1 MRKSLLRR
9 PSPALAVAFLA
20 LLVALGGTSY
30 AALSVPKNSV
40 GTKQLKNNAVTAAKL
55 AGGAVGTAKI
65 TNGAVTASKINTS
78 GLTVPDALYANSAG
92 SATNATTAT
101 TATNA
106 TNAATATSATSATN
120 AGNSTDLGGIAASA
134 YQTYGATLPSGDTET
149 GVWGGGFYAAAAS
162 NQSVMTASFPV
173 PLAAALNAS
182 HVIFASGSATHCP
195 GLGQADPGYLCVY
208 LGQSTNTTTPTS
220 ADIYNPEVA
229 ETQGAGANGFAITVA
244 ASSAGEDSITGSFAV
259 TAP

>member
-40 GTKQLKNNAVTAAKL
+40 GTKQLKNKAVTASKL
-55 AGGAVGTAKI
+55 ANGVVGTAKI
-65 TNGAVTASKINTS
+65 KNGVVTASKINTS
-78 GLTVPDALYANSAG
+78 GLTVPNALYANSAG
-92 SATNATTAT
+92 SATKATTAT

-106 TNAATATSATSATN
+106 AMATTATSATN

-149 GVWGGGFYAAAAS
+149 GVWGGGFYAAAVGNS
-162 NQSVMTASFPV
+162 SVMTGSFPV
-173 PLAAALNAS
+173 PLAAAPNAS
-182 HVIFASGSATHCP
+182 HVIFASGSATDCP
-195 GLGQADPGYLCVY
+195 GRGQADPGYLCVY
-208 LGQSTNTTTPTS
+208 LGQATNADTPTS
-220 ADIYNPEVA
+220 ADIYNPEA
-229 ETQGAGANGFAITVA
+229 PETQGAGANGFAITVTA
-244 ASSAGEDSITGSFAV
+244 GTAGEDSITGSFAV